1 MEQTTVQTT
10 KPTAPITSASTSP
23 APAGVGADRGQR
35 RSFGSR
41 AGGPGARS
49 GGGSAGGR
57 GGARGGRRDDKRA
70 PREKPEFETKMIS
83 IRRVTRVVSGGR
95 RFSLSVAVISGD
107 RKGRI
112 GIGTGKALDTQVAIE
127 KAGKAARRNMI
138 YLKISKRGSLPFDV
152 EAKFKSAEVSLRPN
166 NGKGVIA
173 GSSARVILAL
183 AGLHDVTAKFNSGTK
198 NKLNNARA
206 TMKALSQIAYARGE
220 APVPATKVGEVKEG
234 EVVVTTETPVIA
246 K

>member
-1 MEQTTVQTT
+1 MEKTEAQ
-10 KPTAPITSASTSP
+10 KGAGAPTRRPAGARPPRKDGQSASGRPRTS
-23 APAGVGADRGQR
+23 
-35 RSFGSR
+35 
-41 AGGPGARS
+41 
-49 GGGSAGGR
+49 R
-57 GGARGGRRDDKRA
+57 GGKRDDRQRA

-112 GIGTGKALDTQVAIE
+112 GLGTGKALDTQVAIE
-127 KAGKAARRNMI
+127 KASKAARRNMMH
-138 YLKISKRGSLPFDV
+138 LKLSKKGSLPYDV
-152 EAKFKSAEVSLRPN
+152 TAKFKSARVDLQPN

-173 GSSARVILAL
+173 GSSARTILAL
-183 AGLHDVTAKFNSGTK
+183 AGIHDVTAKFNSGTK

-206 TMKALSQIAYARGE
+206 TMKALETIAYARGE
-220 APVPATKVGEVKEG
+220 APVPATKVDTKEEG
-234 EVVVTTETPVIA
+234 TNEN

>member
-1 MEQTTVQTT
+1 METTTEQTTGTVAPQTSS
-10 KPTAPITSASTSP
+10 PSAAAPQTGDAAR
-23 APAGVGADRGQR
+23 APRRTFGGPRGQA
-35 RSFGSR
+35 GSSSR
-41 AGGPGARS
+41 GGQ
-49 GGGSAGGR
+49 R
-57 GGARGGRRDDKRA
+57 GGARGGKRDDRTRT

-127 KAGKAARRNMI
+127 KAGKAARRNMMH
-138 YLKISKRGSLPFDV
+138 LKLSKKGSLPFEVD
-152 EAKFKSAEVSLRPN
+152 AKFKSAEVSLRPN

-220 APVPATKVGEVKEG
+220 APVAATKVEG
-234 EVVVTTETPVIA
+234 EVVEAVVTTET